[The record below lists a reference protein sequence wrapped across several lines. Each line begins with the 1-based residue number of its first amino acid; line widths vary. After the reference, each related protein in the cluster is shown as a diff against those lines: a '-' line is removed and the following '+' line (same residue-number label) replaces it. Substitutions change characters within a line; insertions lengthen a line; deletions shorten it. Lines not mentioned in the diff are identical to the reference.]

1 MANYLLIAIKMADKK
16 NKDKG
21 ISIEIEL
28 GDKINTQLDG
38 SILTLKGPKG
48 EVKRNFPDKKISI
61 DHKEKSII
69 LKASKFN
76 KVNKKLIKSYVAH
89 VKNMVEGASKGYRYT
104 LKICSGHF
112 PMNVSVSSNELI
124 VKNFLGEKVPR
135 ILKLKENAMV
145 KVEGDNI
152 VVESSNKEIAGQVSA
167 DIELLTRR
175 TGYDSRIFQDGLWIV
190 SKGNKEY

>member
-1 MANYLLIAIKMADKK
+1 MKK

-28 GDKINTQLDG
+28 GDKVNAQLEG
-38 SILTLKGPKG
+38 NILTLKGPKG
-48 EVKRNFPDKKISI
+48 DVKRNFPDKKISI
-61 DHKEKSII
+61 THDEKNII

-89 VKNMVEGASKGYRYT
+89 VKNMKEGATKGYKYT

-112 PMNVSVSSNELI
+112 PMNVSVSNNGLI

-135 ILKLKENAMV
+135 TLKLKEGAMV

-152 VVESSNKEIAGQVSA
+152 IVESSSKDIAGQVSA
-167 DIELLTRR
+167 DIEQLTRR

-190 SKGNKEY
+190 SKDN

>member
-1 MANYLLIAIKMADKK
+1 MRDKE

-21 ISIEIEL
+21 LSIEIKL
-28 GDKINTQLDG
+28 GDKVNAQLDG

-48 EVKRNFPDKKISI
+48 EVKRNFPDKNISME
-61 DHKEKSII
+61 HKEKSII

-76 KVNKKLIKSYVAH
+76 KVNKKLINSYAAH
-89 VKNMVEGASKGYRYT
+89 IKNLMKGASEGFEYT

-112 PMNVSVSSNELI
+112 PMNVSVSNNKLI

-135 ILKLKENAMV
+135 TLKLKDGAMV

-152 VVESSNKEIAGQVSA
+152 VVESLSKEIAGQVSA
-167 DIELLTRR
+167 DIEILTRR
-175 TGYDSRIFQDGLWIV
+175 TGYDGRIFQDGIYITN
-190 SKGNKEY
+190 KGEKEN